1 MIAIIFIEII
11 ESWGHH
17 MKSLI
22 KKLFVILGASTFV
35 LVGCK
40 RRNNAPVEEPPVEEQ
55 QNGDSSIEKIDNEP
69 CSSYSQET
77 LIFT

>member
-1 MIAIIFIEII
+1 
-11 ESWGHH
+11 

-55 QNGDSSIEKIDNEP
+55 QNGDSSIEKIDN
-69 CSSYSQET
+69 
-77 LIFT
+77 